1 MCAYAKY
8 LNTGNQCG
16 CMARDISAF
25 NLVCGEYADNSIDRA
40 IRLKRFTPKDAEL
53 VRAFT
58 SELQATDGIS
68 VSRANKITY
77 TLVGWRRFILKPF
90 NTCDI
95 SDIHKAIPALK
106 AGKTLHG
113 RAYKP
118 NTISDFL
125 KVLKQ
130 FYTWL
135 IKGGYSKIKL
145 DKIQDLKAPGRDP
158 MTTTSHDLLTP
169 DEVQKIV
176 NVCKRDVDRAM
187 IWTLYEGAFRIGEVG
202 LMKWGDLNFDEYGVI
217 VNVSFKTDKPRYVR
231 LIMAKE
237 HLARWR
243 ASYPGKAEGDA
254 LVFLNREKGPL
265 THAQVRKQIR
275 VLADR
280 AGIQKRVNPHV
291 FRHSRITHLIREG
304 AAESVV
310 KAVCWGSQDSR
321 MLRTYLHL
329 TGQDIDSEMLKLYGI
344 ETPKRKT
351 ERGLKPVQCP
361 HCKIVNGPNSTFC
374 NSCGRSLTQEAS
386 DEEEEVRQFMMDPG
400 KLRRLADKI
409 EKEKKGI

>member
-1 MCAYAKY
+1 
-8 LNTGNQCG
+8 
-16 CMARDISAF
+16 MARDISAF
-25 NLVCGEYADNSIDRA
+25 NLVREEYAGNSLQRA
-40 IRLKRFTPKDAEL
+40 ISRKRLTAKDAEL
-53 VRAFT
+53 IRAFT

-77 TLVGWRRFILKPF
+77 TLVGWRRFLIKPF
-90 NTCDI
+90 NTCLI
-95 SDIHKAIPALK
+95 PDIHSAIPALK
-106 AGKTLHG
+106 AGKSVLG
-113 RAYKP
+113 RPYKA

-125 KVLKQ
+125 KILKQ
-130 FYTWL
+130 FFTWM
-135 IKGGYSKIKL
+135 IKNKHSKIPI
-145 DKIQDLKAPGRDP
+145 DKIQDLRAPGRDP
-158 MTTTSHDLLTP
+158 MTTTAGDLLAP
-169 DEVQKIV
+169 DEVEQMIYS
-176 NVCKRDVDRAM
+176 CKRDVDRAM
-187 IWTLYEGAFRIGEVG
+187 LWTLYEGAFRIGEIG
-202 LMKWGDLNFDEYGVI
+202 LMKWGDLTFDSHGVI